1 LTKRRFIS
9 GTGRSYIVVVVVVV
23 VAAAA
28 FGFVGVI
35 GLLLLFVGTARQR
48 PLKDRHGP

>member
-9 GTGRSYIVVVVVVV
+9 GTGRSYVVVVVV